1 MGAIE
6 DWKQRV
12 ETHHAQSEAVK
23 AAASWSDD
31 DFWQPYARFFRL
43 DPRRQDDPV
52 LNMLMS
58 MVEPG
63 STALDVGGGAGR
75 MALPMALKCEHV
87 TVVEPSDSMITQM
100 RESGAEA
107 RIGNVSVTQAVWE
120 DAQVDSADIVLCA
133 HVVYGVAD
141 IEPFIRKLDAHAGS
155 LVVIL
160 AFVESPMTRIS
171 RFWKPVHGEERID
184 MPALPELVSALW
196 EMGIYPDVQMMGPV
210 MPDKFEDREVALTQ
224 LRNRL
229 YVPAGSDEEI
239 RLKSAMDE
247 LLAGCGWWCDGEG
260 CCAGSAGVLDLEA
273 RTRLGWHIK
282 D

>member
-6 DWKQRV
+6 AWKRRV

-52 LNMLMS
+52 INMLMS
-58 MVEPG
+58 MIEPG

-141 IEPFIRKLDAHAGS
+141 IEPFIRKLDAHASS

-247 LLAGCGWWCDGEG
+247 LLLDVDG
-260 CCAGSAGVLDLEA
+260 GVMVRGVAPVRQGFLTWKPE
-273 RTRLGWHIK
+273 RG
-282 D
+282 